1 MGLGELCGYAIRL
14 QIVSVLQNVDS
25 CRRSNFY
32 IFAKTGRL
40 INPNGPVLRICE
52 CKMIKEDLIAERIA
66 IESYSEIIRYLSD
79 NDPTSRRMMEDIL
92 ANEEEHAEEMRTLL
106 EAASP

>member
-40 INPNGPVLRICE
+40 INPNGHVLRICE